1 MVLGEDA
8 QAMDVLPIITC
19 VLWMHIQGLIQLK
32 YNQCTGVLSIKALP
46 LVAQAVGSYL
56 VRTPE
61 QPCHH
66 RLVYIVR

>member
-46 LVAQAVGSYL
+46 LGTQAEGPDL
-56 VRTPE
+56 VRTGK
-61 QPCHH
+61 QQFHH
-66 RLVYIVR
+66 QVAVYC